1 MTTWSDRSRL
11 SEPRPRRDFNAQLQ
25 EWLRRA
31 NTRHHRTIGCR
42 PADRVD
48 ADRAAMLPLPPVAAS
63 TGWRSGC
70 GCRGT
75 TIRLTA
81 TTSQWIPS

>member
-1 MTTWSDRSRL
+1 MERFHDYLERSFLPGRDFA
-11 SEPRPRRDFNAQLQ
+11 SPQDFNAPA

-63 TGWRSGC
+63 TGWPALGC
-70 GCRGT
+70 GP
-75 TIRLTA
+75 
-81 TTSQWIPS
+81 PSA